1 MRESQMKKIIA
12 LAVAGAFVA
21 PAMAADLTVT
31 GGLTYAYTQSDKSAT
46 GDTLSA
52 DDNQVVFTAT
62 SETSNGYSV
71 TGKFTVVDDATGE
84 TDHQGTALTISGPFG
99 TLGLGDNSGALDATG
114 DYTDMAY
121 WFGGYNMDGNDMA
134 IAYTLPTLVEGLT
147 VRASMSPDGDN
158 YIAGGEST
166 SDVAGTGE
174 GLEASAYSVTYSNG
188 PVSVYYGEEKVDRA
202 ASQTTTNRSYG
213 IKYSAGALTLAAE
226 SGSTDNSATI
236 TDSDIAALDDIEYK
250 GMAAS
255 YKMGDITIAYEMQ
268 QMEEKNVDAQR
279 WIDENTL
286 SISTDLGGGLSAG
299 VATTSNDSTDTDKK
313 FDRSAVVVKYAF

>member
-1 MRESQMKKIIA
+1 MKKIIA

-31 GGLTYAYTQSDKSAT
+31 GGLTYAYTQSDKANT

-71 TGKFTVVDDATGE
+71 TGKFTVVDDATGA
-84 TDHQGTALTISGPFG
+84 TDHQGTTLTISGPFG
-99 TLGLGDNSGALDATG
+99 TVGLGDNSGALDATG
-114 DYTDMAY
+114 DYTDMSY

-147 VRASMSPDGDN
+147 VRASISPDGDN
-158 YIAGGEST
+158 YIAGGESA
-166 SDVAGTGE
+166 DVAGTAE
-174 GLEASAYSVTYSNG
+174 GLEASAYSVTYSTG

-202 ASQTTTNRSYG
+202 ATQTTTNRSYG

-250 GMAAS
+250 GLAAS

-313 FDRSAVVVKYAF
+313 YDRSAVVVKYAF

>member
-1 MRESQMKKIIA
+1 MKKIIA

-114 DYTDMAY
+114 DYTDMSY

-166 SDVAGTGE
+166 SDVAGTAE
-174 GLEASAYSVTYSNG
+174 GLEASAYSVSYSNG

>member
-1 MRESQMKKIIA
+1 MKKIIA
-12 LAVAGAFVA
+12 LAVAGAFAA

-31 GGLTYAYTQSDKSAT
+31 GGLTYAYTQSDKANT
-46 GDTLSA
+46 GDNLSA

-114 DYTDMAY
+114 DYTDMSY

-147 VRASMSPDGDN
+147 VRASISPDGDN
-158 YIAGGEST
+158 YIVGGES
-166 SDVAGTGE
+166 SADVAGTAE
-174 GLEASAYSVTYSNG
+174 GLEASAYSVSYSSG

-202 ASQTTTNRSYG
+202 ATQTTTNRSYG

-250 GMAAS
+250 GLAAS
-255 YKMGDITIAYEMQ
+255 YQMGDITIAYEMQ

>member
-1 MRESQMKKIIA
+1 MKKIIA

-31 GGLTYAYTQSDKSAT
+31 GGLTYAYTQSDKSNT

-71 TGKFTVVDDATGE
+71 TGVFKVVDDATGE
-84 TDHQGTALTISGPFG
+84 TDHQGTAMTISGPFG

-134 IAYTLPTLVEGLT
+134 IAYTLPAFVEGLT
-147 VRASMSPDGDN
+147 IRASMSPEGSN

-166 SDVAGTGE
+166 DVAGTAE
-174 GLEASAYSVTYSNG
+174 GLEATGVSVTYSMG
-188 PVSVYYGEEKVDRA
+188 DISVYYGEEEVDRA
-202 ASQTTTNRSYG
+202 ASQKTKNKSYG
-213 IKYSAGALTLAAE
+213 IKYSAGALAIAAE
-226 SGSTDNSATI
+226 SGTSNNVATI
-236 TDSDIAALDDIEYK
+236 TDSDIADGDDVEYK
-250 GMAAS
+250 GLAAS
-255 YKMGDITIAYEMQ
+255 YQMGDITLAYEMQ
-268 QMEEKNVDAQR
+268 QMEEKNADNQR
-279 WIDENTL
+279 WIDENTF
-286 SISTDLGGGLSAG
+286 SVSTDLGGGLSAG
-299 VATTSNDSTDTDKK
+299 VSTTSNDSTDTDKK
-313 FDRSAVVVKYAF
+313 YDRTAVVVKYAF

>member
-12 LAVAGAFVA
+12 LAVAGAFAV
-21 PAMAADLTVT
+21 PAMAADISVS
-31 GGLTYAYTQSDKSAT
+31 GGLVYAYVQSDQSGA
-46 GDTLSA
+46 GDILTA

-71 TGKFTVVDDATGE
+71 SGKFTVVDDATGE

-114 DYTDMAY
+114 DYTDMAF

-134 IAYTLPTLVEGLT
+134 IAYTLPTLAPGLT
-147 VRASMSPDGDN
+147 IMASMSPEGDN
-158 YIAGGEST
+158 YIAGGET
-166 SDVAGTGE
+166 ADVAGTAE
-174 GLEASAYSVTYSNG
+174 GLEATAMSVTYTTG
-188 PVSVYYGEEKVDRA
+188 DLSVYYGEEEVDRA
-202 ASQTTTNRSYG
+202 TSQTTTNKSYG
-213 IKYSAGALTLAAE
+213 IKYSAGSITLAAE
-226 SGSTDNSATI
+226 SGSTDNSAAVAS
-236 TDSDIAALDDIEYK
+236 SDIAAGDDVEYK

-255 YKMGDITIAYEMQ
+255 YTMGDIVIAYEMQ
-268 QMEEKNVDAQR
+268 QMEEKNVDNQR

-286 SISTDLGGGLSAG
+286 SVHTDLGGGLSVG

-313 FDRSAVVVKYAF
+313 FDRTAVAVKYAF